1 MSKHSFLSAAVL
13 LTALFAACQSNPT
26 RIDSTVHQHEGQSS
40 DSHAST
46 AHSNNHNG
54 SIRTETNHN
63 TTKRNPSEHDSM
75 NHSEMNSAPNAAAQ
89 PYDLQFLDTMIAH
102 YQGAVEMAKP
112 AETKAQNAELK
123 ILAAKITADQ
133 EKEIAQMKTWR
144 EQWFAGKPSAL
155 NMEMTGMADS
165 MRGMNMAKLNSSSGT
180 TFDIEFIN
188 QMTPH
193 HQGAIVMA
201 REASQKSEHAE
212 IKQLAGN
219 IIKAQEAEIKQMQNF
234 KITEAR

>member
-102 YQGAVEMAKP
+102 HQGAVEMAKP

-133 EKEIAQMKTWR
+133 E
-144 EQWFAGKPSAL
+144 WFAGKPSAL
-155 NMEMTGMADS
+155 NMEMAGMADS
-165 MRGMNMAKLNSSSGT
+165 MRGMDMAKLNSSSGT